1 MTDRPAITADDMRP
15 KRQPDAASRRTRD
28 YTAPPGHIWVCRYC
42 GKRARNRL
50 RDDNPLWDESCAANA
65 VLCREDDLPS

>member
-1 MTDRPAITADDMRP
+1 MTYDAEALKLLEGMR
-15 KRQPDAASRRTRD
+15 KKRD

-50 RDDNPLWDESCAANA
+50 RDNNPLWDESCAANA
-65 VLCREDDLPS
+65 VLCREDDPPRPLSI